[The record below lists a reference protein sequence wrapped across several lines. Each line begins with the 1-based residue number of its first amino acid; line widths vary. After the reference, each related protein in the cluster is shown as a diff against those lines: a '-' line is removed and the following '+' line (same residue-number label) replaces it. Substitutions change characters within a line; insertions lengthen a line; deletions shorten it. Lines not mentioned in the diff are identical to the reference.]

1 MRPHLDYGDVIYDQ
15 PSNVAFSSKAE
26 SVQYNAVL
34 KILGTIRDS
43 SREKLYQ
50 EFETEHLHQRRWVR
64 RLRLFY
70 KDLSNKI
77 PKYIYDL
84 IPLIRHSKVSFRNP
98 NLFTAFPCRT
108 EYFKNSFFLCV
119 ISGLNKV
126 DPKIHNSTS
135 YLSFRNALIKFHCTK
150 NEVFH

>member
-26 SVQYNAVL
+26 SIQYNSVL
-34 KILGTIRDS
+34 KIIGTIRDS

-50 EFETEHLHQRRWVR
+50 ELEIEHLHQRRWVS
-64 RLRLFY
+64 RLCLFY
-70 KDLSNKI
+70 KVLSNKI

-84 IPLIRHSKVSFRNP
+84 IPLTRHKVSFRNP

-108 EYFKNSFFLCV
+108 EYFKNSFLFCV
-119 ISGLNKV
+119 ISDLNKF

-135 YLSFRNALIKFHCTK
+135 YQSFRNALIKFHCTK